1 MFDLTIQFCHQHHE
15 KCHQHLDDTYFILIH
30 FRAIGAA
37 AITAL
42 RSANY
47 QSTLEEALQVYE
59 IEIVI
64 LVLKRCRT
72 LAICHVFF
80 AFW

>member
-1 MFDLTIQFCHQHHE
+1 MFNFVFFFSKLSFVTKIP
-15 KCHQHLDDTYFILIH
+15 KIVTKIH